1 MKHLEE
7 TPWFICDK
15 EDENYCAYVDTDS
28 NYFNAEPILKYLY
41 PNFEELSDKDK
52 DDKFIPIGHSI
63 GSWFALHFS
72 NLYSSRCLKVIFLE
86 GAYIDSNHNDFKRIK
101 NNKIKANNIDLLVN
115 RLFKIKKH
123 PRHIRPNRIQ
133 TASSHFLSSNDSHPD
148 NHPNR

>member
-52 DDKFIPIGHSI
+52 DI
-63 GSWFALHFS
+63 
-72 NLYSSRCLKVIFLE
+72 N
-86 GAYIDSNHNDFKRIK
+86 
-101 NNKIKANNIDLLVN
+101 
-115 RLFKIKKH
+115 
-123 PRHIRPNRIQ
+123 
-133 TASSHFLSSNDSHPD
+133 
-148 NHPNR
+148 